1 MHTSISIFCVMQAV
15 LPTYLYAKDADQGDE
30 VMVIVLPRSVA
41 MNSMGPHDGD
51 NIKATLPGLH
61 YREDG

>member
-1 MHTSISIFCVMQAV
+1 MQAV